1 VGKRLSGVR
10 RVGARRLILAC
21 VVLVLVVTASVG
33 GYRTSQDN
41 TNETNY
47 YGDFD
52 NPNRVEATVW
62 ITKVDA
68 AAETFAMTIADV
80 RPYGSLSD
88 GGGNF
93 AQDATLTTDAIGTWK
108 MPIKGGDAA
117 ADSDQKVALTGSIT
131 DYPFDRY
138 TADVE
143 LHVLGADGAELPV
156 ALTVFDTDPFF
167 TVDRSLEPNQ
177 SGGMVVDLAVH
188 RSLPTM
194 VFAIFI
200 MVLML
205 GLSSAAVI
213 AAYYLQSGRRG
224 LNFTACSMMGALLF
238 ALIPLRNA
246 VPGSPPIGSVIDFA
260 SFFIAE
266 AIISI
271 SLISTVWNGFRHEMA
286 NERAAAA
293 QAELPTEAPEQSAE
307 PEESE
312 PAIRR

>member
-1 VGKRLSGVR
+1 MDKRLSGIR
-10 RVGARRLILAC
+10 RLGIRRLILAFL
-21 VVLVLVVTASVG
+21 VLVLVVTASVG
-33 GYRTSQDN
+33 GYRLSQDD

-68 AAETFAMTIADV
+68 ASDTIAMTVADV
-80 RPYGSLSD
+80 RPYGSLAD
-88 GGGNF
+88 ATGNF
-93 AQDATLTTDAIGTWK
+93 AQDATLTTNAIGTWK
-108 MPIKGGDAA
+108 VPITEGDTA
-117 ADSDQKVALTGSIT
+117 ADSDQKVTVTGSIT

-143 LHVLGADGAELPV
+143 LHVLGADGTELPV

-167 TVDRSLEPNQ
+167 TVKRSLDPHQ
-177 SGGMVVDLAVH
+177 SGGQIVGLAIH
-188 RSLPTM
+188 RSPPTT
-194 VFAIFI
+194 VFAVFI

-246 VPGSPPIGSVIDFA
+246 VPGNPPIGSVIDFA

-271 SLISTVWNGFRHEMA
+271 SLISTVWNGYRHEMS
-286 NERAAAA
+286 NERAAAQA
-293 QAELPTEAPEQSAE
+293 EAEAELPA
-307 PEESE
+307 ESE
-312 PAIRR
+312 PAIQP